1 MHFYALKNNGGLKI
15 RYKKIIFAL
24 TFILVVFAV
33 TGVVSAAAN
42 VTDDAVGIEE
52 TGNEIVSVDETNI
65 DYSKINESN
74 SDFMNYNLSV
84 LSTNDN
90 SQTLGIKETHF
101 DDFRYGDTFSSLLN
115 VPLRDANNNLIYNEK
130 VIYSFDNT
138 TTPVE
143 YLSHL
148 SIKMPSDLKKNAYHF
163 ITLKYGGSS
172 TYAPCEK
179 VIAFKYVSGRFGT
192 IVNQIPTK
200 LEFELVNFNIY
211 HDSMKVYLKDGL
223 GNIFSKLDFTYVFD
237 NNGTVFQQRSNAN
250 GNTIKLNFAPST
262 KHSIKLNFYG
272 NDVFKKCEASKTFSI
287 DSSIQIKESESKF
300 VEGGKNIPCY
310 LYYKNGNLKEVKT
323 LFAPFGKSKINITND
338 ATGQTIVATFDVY
351 KLDLKLT
358 PLYADYEDIL
368 EYKIRLIENDQYVTN
383 KNIYLNVGGEEI
395 NATLDDNGFAIVKI
409 HLKADTYRFIVR
421 YANNTQSDNIHI
433 NPVYVGNKYRNMY
446 LSVNNAYYGESID
459 IDYGWEGNLDGYIK
473 IYNGNSEV
481 YSKNFNTGGIVSD
494 YLNYEKH
501 QYELTKQFPVGSYVV
516 KILAN
521 DGTVLK
527 TSSFKIIKAPTYMQI
542 GSKTAKT
549 SKKVTISNEIL
560 DKNTLGR
567 AKTANGQVTL
577 TINGKTYSAKVKN
590 GKFSISFK
598 APSKAKKYTSKL
610 IYSGDSNY
618 KGSSKTFKIIVK
630 KGSSVKKTTTKKT
643 TNSNV
648 KKITLK
654 FTNSRS
660 SGKYVKNT
668 YVYVGYGDIYGQ
680 YVRTDTHN
688 GVKGITFIKAN
699 VYFKNNRNGKTI
711 VKTKK
716 LDKWGYS
723 KTKLIS
729 GYTPNKVI
737 IFYK

>member
-1 MHFYALKNNGGLKI
+1 M
-15 RYKKIIFAL
+15 IIIVAFVA
-24 TFILVVFAV
+24 

-101 DDFRYGDTFSSLLN
+101 DDFRYGDRFSSLLN

-130 VIYSFDNT
+130 VTYSFDNIT
-138 TTPVE
+138 APVE
-143 YLSHL
+143 YLSHQ
-148 SIKMPSDLKKNAYHF
+148 SITMPKDLQMNAYHF
-163 ITLKYGGSS
+163 ITLKYEGSS

-179 VIAFKYVSGRFGT
+179 TIAFKYVSGRFGT
-192 IVNQIPTK
+192 IFNQIPTK
-200 LEFELVNFNIY
+200 LELDFVNFNVYPGSINI
-211 HDSMKVYLKDGL
+211 YLKDDL
-223 GNIFSKLDFTYVFD
+223 GKVYSNLLFNYVFD
-237 NNGTVFQQRSNAN
+237 DNGTVFQQYSKTN
-250 GNTIKLNFAPST
+250 GNNIKLNFSPLT
-262 KHSIKLNFYG
+262 QHKITINFKG
-272 NDVFKKCEASKTFSI
+272 NNLFKSCTLSRSFSI
-287 DSSIQIKESESKF
+287 GTSIGFSQYDGEF
-300 VEGGKNIPCY
+300 VEGGKNIPYY
-310 LYYKNGNLKEVKT
+310 LYYKDGMEVKT
-323 LFAPFGKSKINITND
+323 IFAPFGISTVNITNEATGQSRVTKINILK
-338 ATGQTIVATFDVY
+338 QELDVY
-351 KLDLKLT
+351 
-358 PLYADYEDIL
+358 PLFVDYDDEV
-368 EYKIRLIENDQYVTN
+368 EYKVRVIENDKYAVN
-383 KNIYLNVGGEEI
+383 KKVIFTIGDNSY
-395 NATLDDNGFAIVKI
+395 NATTDDNGYATLKI
-409 HLKADTYRFIVR
+409 HLKAGIYTVTVKYE
-421 YANNTQSDNIHI
+421 NII
-433 NPVYVGNKYRNMY
+433 KSNKIYVNPVYVGNKCRNVY
-446 LSVNNAYYGESID
+446 ISTVNEYYNQNMKIN
-459 IDYGWEGNLDGYIK
+459 YGWEGNLDGYFKIFK
-473 IYNGNSEV
+473 GNSLIYN
-481 YSKNFNTGGIVSD
+481 KRINTGSNVSD
-494 YLNYEKH
+494 YFEYSKHDYNYANN
-501 QYELTKQFPVGSYVV
+501 QLSVGSYTV
-516 KILAN
+516 KLVAD
-521 DGTVLK
+521 DGTILK
-527 TSSFKIIKAPTYMQI
+527 TSSFKIIKTPTELSI
-542 GSKTAKT
+542 GSKKAK
-549 SKKVTISNEIL
+549 SGKKITISSYVSDDIM
-560 DKNTLGR
+560 GGCV
-567 AKTANGQVTL
+567 KTANGQVTL